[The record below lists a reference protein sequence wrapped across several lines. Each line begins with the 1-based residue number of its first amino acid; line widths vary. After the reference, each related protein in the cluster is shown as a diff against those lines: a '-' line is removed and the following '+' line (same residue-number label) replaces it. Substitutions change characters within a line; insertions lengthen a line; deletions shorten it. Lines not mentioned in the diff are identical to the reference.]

1 MLEQRLT
8 RWDAVSLAL
17 RRWPYLWASRQW
29 GYAPSWWLR
38 GLAAVPVTLR
48 VLRSRTR
55 FPIIQRFRFDD
66 LGVEIS
72 TTQGTRRLDWTAFS
86 GWIDLGI
93 GWMLLGPRH
102 ELPVLR
108 RGLAPAEAERL
119 QALLGAHLVRQERP
133 RR

>member
-1 MLEQRLT
+1 MGLRALVVAARLG
-8 RWDAVSLAL
+8 RGAGDAEGPAQQDAVSDL
-17 RRWPYLWASRQW
+17 
-29 GYAPSWWLR
+29 
-38 GLAAVPVTLR
+38 
-48 VLRSRTR
+48 
-55 FPIIQRFRFDD
+55 QRLRFDD
-66 LGVEIS
+66 RGVEIS